1 MSAKLQKE
9 QQVNMTETVRLS
21 IENRQLKE
29 KIKRL
34 EWEKAELERD
44 LQYAYD
50 YINQVMSGENL
61 AMEKEL

>member
-1 MSAKLQKE
+1 MPAKLQKE
-9 QQVNMTETVRLS
+9 QQANMTETVRLS

>member
-1 MSAKLQKE
+1 VPAKLQKE
-9 QQVNMTETVRLS
+9 QQANMTETVRLS